1 MAGYCFLVGLALT
14 LMPTWAAAD
23 QPSAVGFRPL
33 PALGHGITVRLG
45 QDHGVPSSQEPEN
58 PLFARLVVP
67 WEQVEGAAGGWD
79 FDELERAV
87 ELYRDAGYRVILC
100 LTGDVPP
107 LADDEERLAAWLGF
121 VRHLAES
128 YRGRVDLFQVW
139 DRPNT
144 EAGWG
149 GAPSARDYSFL
160 LKSTAVTLRS
170 VIPWAWVSQG
180 ALEGADAAFQ
190 ESLFQF
196 EVAPYIDAV
205 ALAGAPSQVREADL
219 QALQAVVR
227 EHDAASPLWFAAV
240 PASSSEALGRE
251 LIAAMQRGGAL
262 TLFDLDG
269 EDALQTLL
277 ALRRHWSPA
286 VSRMA
291 VTPGQVGN
299 VFRGTDGGAL
309 EVSSATLFD
318 GDAFRVLLLYMP
330 AQGTP
335 SGTAEVVLNT
345 SDVSRPLLVD
355 LQADRQEEPDLYIP
369 NRETDTTSMDL
380 PLGPG
385 PRLLVYQRFVSDGTR
400 RAPEALEVEDVA
412 SITAEEIMAL
422 HQAFQSAQDDK
433 LQSYLAD
440 AQVDLH
446 FSIGTGGSLDVRYLN
461 GFFFQRNAGT
471 EWERRELFVNG
482 TRWRAEKMPELPLIQ
497 PDKVLILPLDLHL
510 DRTYRYRLDGTDV
523 VDGYRTWRLTFEP
536 VQPDDSLYRGKVW
549 IDQRTYARVQMA
561 VRQKGKA
568 PPFLSN
574 DEVDRYRPV
583 LGPDGSEHWVLQSLT
598 SSQLYTVSGRN
609 FAVNRE
615 VVFSGFRINPED
627 FAARQEQ
634 AYRSHHS
641 ILRDTDQGLRYLAR
655 TPDGGR
661 EVQQEVPRNQ
671 AFWLGGVFFN
681 AAVDNPIP
689 FAGINYYDFDFHKT
703 GTQVN
708 IFFAGALLTGS
719 LTDPDLFG
727 SRLEGGFEVFGIAF
741 ASTDRVFLNGKE
753 RERFNV
759 DRKTQSLRSFL
770 ALPFQKFWK
779 VQLSYRLAF
788 DNFHRDEEAAGSFRT
803 PQDTLIQQAGLGLE
817 FNRRAWSARLNG
829 RFAKRE
835 RWEPWGTPD
844 ERARF
849 DPESEDYFTWEA
861 RLAKEIYLPKFQ
873 KLRFAASYMDGDDLD
888 RFSQFQFDSFS
899 NRLRGFGGSGLRF
912 DRGGIVRAQY
922 SFNVMEVVR
931 FDFNLD
937 HARVRDPFAQLD
949 EDRVPVARYL
959 EHTGAGISGN
969 FIGPWGTIL
978 TFDLGVAVA
987 SDVED
992 VEGEF
997 ELQFVVLKLLSK
1009 PLRHLFRR
1017 K

>member
-1 MAGYCFLVGLALT
+1 MRTTLPFRIARYCFLVGLALT
-14 LMPTWAAAD
+14 LAPAGAAAD
-23 QPSAVGFRPL
+23 GAAAVGLRPL

-45 QDHGVPSSQEPEN
+45 HDQDVPPPQEPGK
-58 PLFARLVVP
+58 PLFVRLVVP
-67 WEQVEGAAGGWD
+67 WERLESTAGQWN
-79 FDELERAV
+79 FEELDRAV
-87 ELYRDAGYRVILC
+87 ERYRDAGYRVILC

-107 LADDEERLAAWLGF
+107 LPEEEDLLAAWLAF
-121 VRHLAES
+121 VRQLAGS

-144 EAGWG
+144 QEGWG
-149 GAPSARDYSFL
+149 RAPSARDYSFL
-160 LKSTAVTLRS
+160 LKSTAITLRS

-180 ALEGADAAFQ
+180 ALEGADVAFQ

-205 ALAGAPSQVREADL
+205 ALAGAPTGVSEEDL

-227 EHDAASPLWFAAV
+227 EHDAASPLWFSSV

-251 LIAAMQRGGAL
+251 LIAAVQQGSAL

-277 ALRRHWSPA
+277 ALHRHWSPA
-286 VSRMA
+286 VSPMA

-299 VFRGTDGGAL
+299 VFRGTDGGVL
-309 EVSSATLFD
+309 DVSLATLFD

-355 LQADRQEEPDLYIP
+355 LQTGRQEDPDLYIP
-369 NRETDTTSMDL
+369 DRETDTTSMDL

-385 PRLLVYQRFVSDGTR
+385 PRLLVYQRFASEGTR
-400 RAPEALEVEDVA
+400 RAPEELEVAEVA
-412 SITAEEIMAL
+412 SMTAEEIMAL
-422 HQAFQSAQDDK
+422 HQAFQSAQDAK

-461 GFFFQRNAGT
+461 GFFYQRNAGA

-482 TRWRAEKMPELPLIQ
+482 TRWRSERMPELPLIQ

-510 DRTYRYRLDGTDV
+510 DRSYRYRLDGTGV

-536 VQPDDSLYRGKVW
+536 VQPDNSLYRGKVW

-561 VRQKGKA
+561 VRQKGQSA
-568 PPFLSN
+568 PFLSN

-598 SSQLYTVSGRN
+598 SSQLYSVSGRN

-634 AYRSHHS
+634 AYRSKHS
-641 ILRDTDQGLRYLAR
+641 ILRDTDQGLRYLTR

-671 AFWLGGVFFN
+671 AF
-681 AAVDNPIP
+681 
-689 FAGINYYDFDFHKT
+689 
-703 GTQVN
+703 
-708 IFFAGALLTGS
+708 
-719 LTDPDLFG
+719 
-727 SRLEGGFEVFGIAF
+727 
-741 ASTDRVFLNGKE
+741 
-753 RERFNV
+753 
-759 DRKTQSLRSFL
+759 
-770 ALPFQKFWK
+770 
-779 VQLSYRLAF
+779 
-788 DNFHRDEEAAGSFRT
+788 
-803 PQDTLIQQAGLGLE
+803 
-817 FNRRAWSARLNG
+817 
-829 RFAKRE
+829 
-835 RWEPWGTPD
+835 
-844 ERARF
+844 
-849 DPESEDYFTWEA
+849 
-861 RLAKEIYLPKFQ
+861 
-873 KLRFAASYMDGDDLD
+873 
-888 RFSQFQFDSFS
+888 
-899 NRLRGFGGSGLRF
+899 
-912 DRGGIVRAQY
+912 
-922 SFNVMEVVR
+922 
-931 FDFNLD
+931 
-937 HARVRDPFAQLD
+937 
-949 EDRVPVARYL
+949 
-959 EHTGAGISGN
+959 
-969 FIGPWGTIL
+969 
-978 TFDLGVAVA
+978 
-987 SDVED
+987 
-992 VEGEF
+992 
-997 ELQFVVLKLLSK
+997 
-1009 PLRHLFRR
+1009 
-1017 K
+1017 